1 MNFLIVDDEK
11 NVLAT
16 TAITVDTAGHNAF
29 TAQTIRQAD
38 RILGEEDIHAIL
50 LDRMLGKDD
59 GIEYMEQL
67 FERGVK
73 VPIIIF
79 TAHSSVESVVEAM
92 QKGAYNYIQKPFVP
106 EQIRHTLK
114 NLEDKIG
121 SSKQIEALES
131 EASSQNPGSVLES
144 KEPRVQDAFRM
155 AFKAAKSEASML
167 LMGDSGTGKSILA
180 RQIHK
185 ASDRSTRPF
194 VEISCPSLSGELLE
208 SELFGHVK
216 GAFTGA
222 VNDTW
227 GKVQAAEG
235 GTIFLD
241 EIGELPLV
249 IQPKLLRLL
258 QEWEYERVGE
268 AKSRK
273 ADVRMITAT
282 NRDLEK
288 EVREGR
294 FREDLFYRLTV
305 ISITM
310 PPLAERPADME
321 SLAQHFLRFF
331 ADSLKRPDL
340 EFSPEALAA
349 IKSYGWPGNLR
360 ELRNVI
366 ERAGILCEGN
376 VIDASDLSIDHGKH
390 PARLLPGQQVSLQ
403 AIEEAHIRNVVENT
417 DNFEHAAEILGIDT
431 ATLYRKRKKMHLT

>member
-1 MNFLIVDDEK
+1 MNFLIVDDEN

-340 EFSPEALAA
+340 EFSP
-349 IKSYGWPGNLR
+349 
-360 ELRNVI
+360 
-366 ERAGILCEGN
+366 
-376 VIDASDLSIDHGKH
+376 
-390 PARLLPGQQVSLQ
+390 
-403 AIEEAHIRNVVENT
+403 
-417 DNFEHAAEILGIDT
+417 
-431 ATLYRKRKKMHLT
+431 